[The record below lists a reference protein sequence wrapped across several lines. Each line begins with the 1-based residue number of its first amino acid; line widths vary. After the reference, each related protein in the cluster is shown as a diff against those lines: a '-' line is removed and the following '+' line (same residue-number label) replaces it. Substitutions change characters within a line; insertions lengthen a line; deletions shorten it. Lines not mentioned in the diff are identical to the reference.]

1 LKRIFSLLMVL
12 MLLFGHALAE
22 ETPLTQKEYFAA
34 QESASYMVDVPGKGF
49 MRYYAQN
56 DPMYA
61 TVKYENRR
69 QNNRRKFA
77 TGGCVP
83 TSLAMALANLVPME
97 RLIEL
102 DQESYKGRGY
112 TFCVCSCGPYH
123 CNGKHE
129 QYKLT
134 TAEEFY
140 RYLPMV
146 TGAYA
151 CGNGPKAI
159 IYRRNHGGTSTSIF
173 KIFSDIFGLGFK
185 SKLTHEEALAAIDE
199 GGICIVSTGGRKTP
213 FAKGGH
219 YMILAS
225 YDEEYLYILDPV
237 IKESYKETDKDG
249 YLEILS
255 PGLVKARRSDL
266 KKLCLTTYTVLFPTA
281 AE

>member
-1 LKRIFSLLMVL
+1 MKRAFCLFLTLL
-12 MLLFGHALAE
+12 LLLGHALAE
-22 ETPLTQKEYFAA
+22 ESALSQKDYFDTQ
-34 QESASYMVDVPGKGF
+34 QSASYMVQIPGRGE

-69 QNNRRKFA
+69 QNNHRKFT
-77 TGGCVP
+77 TGACVP
-83 TSLAMALANLVPME
+83 TTLAISLANLVPME
-97 RLIEL
+97 RLAEL
-102 DQESYKGRGY
+102 NAESYNGRGY
-112 TFCVCSCGPYH
+112 SFCVCSCGPYH

-134 TAEEFY
+134 TPEEFY

-173 KIFSDIFGLGFK
+173 KIFSDFFGLGFK
-185 SKLTHEEALAAIDE
+185 KNASHEEALAAIDE
-199 GGICIVSTGGRKTP
+199 GAMCIVSTGGRKTP

-219 YMILAS
+219 YMVLAG

-237 IKESYKETDKDG
+237 IRKDYKETDKDG
-249 YLEILS
+249 YLELIDT
-255 PGLVKARRSDL
+255 GLVRARRSDL
-266 KKLCLTTYTVLFPTA
+266 KKLCLTSYTLIYPA
-281 AE
+281 KAE